1 MNSKHLIDIHA
12 KRLEFD
18 EPSHKYHYTH
28 PSGLREQMVSATTLL
43 KDYFPFDGDR
53 IKKELSESGHP
64 IYGGLTPDEIQAL
77 WTAKADLGTDTH
89 LFCEEYLNGDFV
101 SINSNRKMR
110 AFNYM
115 QKMRFEEVI
124 TEFRVVAP
132 AWGISGMVDC
142 LVRKKDGWHMYDWKT
157 DKAIRKKSFGKEKCA
172 GILADFDNCNFNKF
186 TFQLGLYTLILDLFY
201 DIQIKSM
208 TIVHIPETGPVK
220 EYTLPY
226 YPEWVGMVV
235 KTFISNRAKESQS

>member
-12 KRLEFD
+12 NRLEFD
-18 EPSHKYHYTH
+18 EPSHTYTYTH
-28 PSGLREQMVSATTLL
+28 PNNEKQIMTSATTLL
-43 KDYFPFDGDR
+43 KQYFPFDAER
-53 IKKELSESGHP
+53 IKKELSESSHP
-64 IYGGLTPDEIQAL
+64 IYGGLTPDEIQEL

-89 LFCEEYLNGDFV
+89 LFGEEYLNGDFV
-101 SINSNRKMR
+101 SIDTDRKMR
-110 AFNYM
+110 MFGYM
-115 QKMRFEEVI
+115 QKMKFEEVI

-157 DKAIRKKSFGKEKCA
+157 DKAIRKKAYDKNDKCT
-172 GILADFDNCNFNKF
+172 GVLADFDNCNFNKF

-208 TIVHIPETGPVK
+208 TIVHIPEVGPVR
-220 EYTLPY
+220 EYPLPY
-226 YPEWVGMVV
+226 LPEWVGMVV
-235 KTFISNRAKESQS
+235 KTHLKQS